1 MEEKEDMCSGLKS
14 CCLDGRRKKEEK
26 MDGGGNRGG
35 REEVLV
41 VERIREEGRKLEA
54 NGRDGG
60 RGT

>member
-1 MEEKEDMCSGLKS
+1 MEEET
-14 CCLDGRRKKEEK
+14 EEEEE
-26 MDGGGNRGG
+26 
-35 REEVLV
+35 EEVLV